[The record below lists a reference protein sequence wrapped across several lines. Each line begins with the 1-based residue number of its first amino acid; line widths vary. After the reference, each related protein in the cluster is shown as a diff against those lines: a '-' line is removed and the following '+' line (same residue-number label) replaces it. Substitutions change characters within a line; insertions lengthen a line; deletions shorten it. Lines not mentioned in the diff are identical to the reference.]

1 VYMGFSCAKQDGM
14 IAAQMPVYPLTD
26 RSVG

>member
-1 VYMGFSCAKQDGM
+1 MVFSCAKQDGM
-14 IAAQMPVYPLTD
+14 IAAQMKVYQLTD